1 MLQKDQNKHIS
12 TCLLTIISG
21 DTLKILIA
29 QNLHTSQHHKSIKSS
44 ENSDTAICEIIFYQ
58 TQTSRTS
65 PSAAVDRVQ

>member
-29 QNLHTSQHHKSIKSS
+29 LASQNLHTSQHHKSLNLQRILTLQFVK
-44 ENSDTAICEIIFYQ
+44 
-58 TQTSRTS
+58 
-65 PSAAVDRVQ
+65 